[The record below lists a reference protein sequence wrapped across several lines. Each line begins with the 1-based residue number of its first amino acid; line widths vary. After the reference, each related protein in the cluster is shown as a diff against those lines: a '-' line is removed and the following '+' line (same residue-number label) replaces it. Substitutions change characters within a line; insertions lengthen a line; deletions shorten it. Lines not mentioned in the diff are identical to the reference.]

1 MIVLGGKR
9 WRKAVQSSDV
19 DIEVFCRSLS
29 EHNGREMSQGWG
41 YSTFQLQVAKSL
53 LSLAPRLSALETTG
67 IAIVALGLL
76 SETTSFRALSFLDIC
91 LLSCLSF
98 YLVTWILSA
107 CFKGSSEEDNCDYDP
122 RPSYLTHYRIK
133 SISSK

>member
-1 MIVLGGKR
+1 MIALGGKR

-19 DIEVFCRSLS
+19 DIEAFYRSLS
-29 EHNGREMSQGWG
+29 EYIGTEISEVWG
-41 YSTFQLQVAKSL
+41 YSRFQSQVARGL
-53 LSLAPRLSALETTG
+53 LSLARRLSAPEMTG

-91 LLSCLSF
+91 LLSRLSF

-107 CFKGSSEEDNCDYDP
+107 CFKGSSEEDNCNYDP